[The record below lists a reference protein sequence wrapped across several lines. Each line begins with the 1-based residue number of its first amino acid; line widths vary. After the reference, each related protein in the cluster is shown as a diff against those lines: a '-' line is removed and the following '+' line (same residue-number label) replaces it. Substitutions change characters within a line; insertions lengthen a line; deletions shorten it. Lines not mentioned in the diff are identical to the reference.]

1 MNNRSIVCVCAI
13 YKYIIYIY
21 TYISHIMTLTKPAT
35 PVPQQL
41 PILAPIF
48 SKVNST
54 YFYLF
59 I

>member
-1 MNNRSIVCVCAI
+1 
-13 YKYIIYIY
+13 
-21 TYISHIMTLTKPAT
+21 MTLTKPAT